1 MAQLIKTTGEILEI
15 SPKNGINFQLDELQ
29 KYVDGYIEIVNLN
42 NGEILVVN
50 EEGKFVEEINEKAT
64 DIAHNNQAIFSSDY
78 IAGNVVLCKDQE
90 VQ

>member
-50 EEGKFVEEINEKAT
+50 EEGKFVEEMNEKAT
-64 DIAHNNQAIFSSDY
+64 DIVHNNQAIFSSDY
-78 IAGNVVLCKDQE
+78 IAGNVVLCKDKE